1 MAKKFS
7 ELKRNML
14 KSMFESWMHVAR
26 DGGPAAVDGGRSWD
40 WTHDKG
46 FLGKLNQYLENFGTK
61 KFFDPVGA
69 TVRLRGEMNI
79 IGIDF
84 PYTNESGEGVFPVRK
99 HTEMIGSQNPD
110 GTFVEM
116 SDDGITKV
124 TGHPLSMSIQ
134 FESTGDGFYY
144 VHAGLINPN
153 DELEA
158 DDIA

>member
-7 ELKRNML
+7 ELRKR
-14 KSMFESWMHVAR
+14 MFESWAHVAI
-26 DGGPAAVDGGRSWD
+26 DGSPAVVDGGRTWD
-40 WTHDKG
+40 WTRDEQ

-79 IGIDF
+79 IGMDF
-84 PYTNESGEGVFPVRK
+84 PFTNESKDGVYPISR

-116 SDDGITKV
+116 SDDGVTKV
-124 TGHPLSMSIQ
+124 YGTPLSMSIQ
-134 FESTGDGFYY
+134 FEGTGDGYYY
-144 VHAGLINPN
+144 VHASVINPN
-153 DELEA
+153 ETLDA
-158 DDIA
+158 DDLA